1 MAKLGQAQGRRKVMD
16 DLFNTSEVLDKV
28 LTALGTTITGLEQ
41 DLAKMQKGTK
51 EYEATQKRINDL
63 KAKEQKKQE
72 EYNKKQGILN
82 NAFGAN
88 LDQIKLI
95 NDKAVQATKGMD
107 VVSKAFGDNGQDVAN
122 AITDYTDEIEGIVK
136 AGVDMTDAQ
145 ESVLSEVGSIF
156 ENIEKVGT
164 EDFKGFDAQATAKK
178 RQQIEDQGGSA
189 KDLAAFDVAADA
201 AQAADRT
208 NELIGDTVDKTMQ
221 FGKGISDTLGKIP
234 LVGGTLS
241 KTMNKQLKV
250 IGGELRKNLVTQIKA
265 GNISVKG
272 MGRAFR
278 ATLPAIRAMGSALM
292 TATGGVTLI
301 LGLLAA
307 AAVALVGLATK
318 ARDFA
323 KEQGVAFSQS
333 VKLQGSIMKANIQLI
348 GTGQDA
354 SKIAGEMIETF
365 GRLDGINANNI
376 KNVGRLATRFG
387 ASTKDIIGFQ
397 KAFGDL
403 TGASADQANDV
414 VRAVG
419 QMATGAGV
427 AAGKVI
433 ADISSNM
440 ETFAKFSTM
449 GAEGLAQAAVE
460 AAKVGGSL
468 SVTMKAAESLLD
480 FESSLT
486 NEYEAQV
493 LTGKTL
499 NLERARQLALEGDI
513 GKLTTEISKQIGGV
527 GEIGKMNAI
536 AKQSLA
542 DTIGISV
549 GDLMKISRGEA
560 AEVGETQEDLQRKTN
575 DILTAGFQGNKEEL
589 AKLNENGGTGN
600 GAGAY
605 DEFTVL

>member
-1 MAKLGQAQGRRKVMD
+1 MD
-16 DLFNTSEVLDKV
+16 MV
-28 LTALGTTITGLEQ
+28 A
-41 DLAKMQKGTK
+41 
-51 EYEATQKRINDL
+51 
-63 KAKEQKKQE
+63 
-72 EYNKKQGILN
+72 
-82 NAFGAN
+82 NAFGEKGEN
-88 LDQIKLI
+88 LSAAIEDY
-95 NDKAVQATKGMD
+95 A
-107 VVSKAFGDNGQDVAN
+107 GDIEVA
-122 AITDYTDEIEGIVK
+122 AS
-136 AGVDMTDAQ
+136 AGKDITDAQ
-145 ESVLSEVGSIF
+145 SATLDEIATMMD
-156 ENIEKVGT
+156 NISKVGT
-164 EDFKGFDAQATAKK
+164 EDFKGFDAQATAKA
-178 RQQIEDQGGSA
+178 RQGL
-189 KDLAAFDVAADA
+189 KDKNASDSDLDAFDMTAKG

-208 NELIGDTVDKTMQ
+208 NELIGDTVDKTMK
-221 FGKGISDTLGKIP
+221 FGKSISDTLGKIP

-241 KTMNKQLKV
+241 KTMNKQLKIV
-250 IGGELRKNLVTQIKA
+250 GGELRKNLVKQIAA

-272 MGRAFR
+272 MKTAFR
-278 ATLPAIRAMGSALM
+278 ATIPAIRAMGASLM
-292 TATGGVTLI
+292 AATGGLTLI

-376 KNVGRLATRFG
+376 KNIGRLATRFG
-387 ASTKDIIGFQ
+387 TSTKDIIGFQ

-414 VRAVG
+414 VRSVG
-419 QMATGAGV
+419 QLATGAGV

-440 ETFAKFSTM
+440 ESFAKFSTM

-468 SVTMKAAESLLD
+468 SVTMKAAESLLS

-486 NEYEAQV
+486 AEYEAQV

-513 GKLTTEISKQIGGV
+513 GKLTTEISKQIGSV
-527 GEIGKMNAI
+527 GDIGKMNAI

-542 DTIGISV
+542 DSIGISV
-549 GDLMKISRGEA
+549 GDLLKISRGEA

-575 DILTAGFQGNKEEL
+575 DILTAGFQGNKDEL
-589 AKLNENGGTGN
+589 TKLNSKPGN
-600 GAGAY
+600 GDSGMY
-605 DEFTVL
+605 DEFNTL

>member
-1 MAKLGQAQGRRKVMD
+1 MARKPDLRRKLMD
-16 DLFNTSEVLDKV
+16 NKFNYGDKLEKT
-28 LTALGTTITGLEQ
+28 LTALDLAVTNTTQ
-41 DLAKMQKGTK
+41 DLEKMNKGSK
-51 EYEATQKRINDL
+51 EYISTQNKLEDLERKRV
-63 KAKEQKKQE
+63 KKQR
-72 EYNKKQGILN
+72 EYNNIQGELN
-82 NAFGAN
+82 EAHGAN

-95 NDKAVQATKGMD
+95 NDKAMKMQDGLD
-107 VVSKAFGDNGQDVAN
+107 VVAN
-122 AITDYTDEIEGIVK
+122 AFGQDGEDFAAAIEDYADVIEVAAT
-136 AGVDMTDAQ
+136 AGKDITDAQ
-145 ESVLSEVGSIF
+145 SATLDEVGTMLD
-156 ENIEKVGT
+156 NIGKVGT
-164 EDFKGFDAQATAKK
+164 EDFKGFDAQATAKA
-178 RQQIEDQGGSA
+178 RQGLEDKNATGD
-189 KDLAAFDVAADA
+189 DLAAFDMTAKA

-241 KTMNKQLKV
+241 KTMNKELKA
-250 IGGELRKNLVTQIKA
+250 IGGELRKNLVKQIKA

-278 ATLPAIRAMGSALM
+278 ATLPAIRAMGASLM
-292 TATGGVTLI
+292 TATGGITLI

-354 SKIAGEMIETF
+354 SAIAGEMIDTF

-376 KNVGRLATRFG
+376 KNIGRLATRFG

-440 ETFAKFSTM
+440 ESFAKFSTM

-468 SVTMKAAESLLD
+468 SVTMKAAESLLN

-486 NEYEAQV
+486 AEYEAQV

-513 GKLTTEISKQIGGV
+513 GKLTTEISKQIGSV
-527 GEIGKMNAI
+527 GDIGKMNAI

-542 DTIGISV
+542 DSIGITV

-575 DILTAGFQGNKEEL
+575 DILTAGFQGNKDEL
-589 AKLNENGGTGN
+589 AKLNNKPGN
-600 GAGAY
+600 GDSGMY
-605 DEFTVL
+605 DEFSTL

>member
-1 MAKLGQAQGRRKVMD
+1 MARKPDLRRKLMD
-16 DLFNTSEVLDKV
+16 NKFNYGDKLEKT
-28 LTALGTTITGLEQ
+28 LTALDLAVTNTTQ
-41 DLAKMQKGTK
+41 DLEKMNKGSK
-51 EYEATQKRINDL
+51 EYISTQNKLEDLERKRV
-63 KAKEQKKQE
+63 KKQR
-72 EYNKKQGILN
+72 EYNNIQGELN
-82 NAFGAN
+82 EAHGAN

-95 NDKAVQATKGMD
+95 NDKAMKMQDGLD
-107 VVSKAFGDNGQDVAN
+107 VVAN
-122 AITDYTDEIEGIVK
+122 AFGQDGEDFAAAIEDYADVIEVAAT
-136 AGVDMTDAQ
+136 AGKDITDAQ
-145 ESVLSEVGSIF
+145 SATLDEVGTMLD
-156 ENIEKVGT
+156 NIGKVGT
-164 EDFKGFDAQATAKK
+164 EDFKGFDAQATAKA
-178 RQQIEDQGGSA
+178 RQGLEDKNATGD
-189 KDLAAFDVAADA
+189 DLAAFDMTAKA

-241 KTMNKQLKV
+241 KTMNKELKA
-250 IGGELRKNLVTQIKA
+250 IGGELRKNLVKQIKA

-278 ATLPAIRAMGSALM
+278 ATLPAIRAMGASLM
-292 TATGGVTLI
+292 TATGGITLI

-354 SKIAGEMIETF
+354 SAIAGEMIDTF

-376 KNVGRLATRFG
+376 KNIGRLATRFG

-440 ETFAKFSTM
+440 ESFAKFSTM

-468 SVTMKAAESLLD
+468 SVTMKAAESLLN

-486 NEYEAQV
+486 AEYEAQV

-513 GKLTTEISKQIGGV
+513 GKLTTEISKQIGSV
-527 GEIGKMNAI
+527 GDIGKMNAI

-542 DTIGISV
+542 DAIGIQVS
-549 GDLMKISRGEA
+549 DLMKISRGEA

-575 DILTAGFQGNKEEL
+575 DILTAGFQGNKDEL
-589 AKLNENGGTGN
+589 AKLNNKPGN
-600 GAGAY
+600 GDSGMY
-605 DEFTVL
+605 DEFSTL

>member
-1 MAKLGQAQGRRKVMD
+1 MARTATNRQSGYNVEMEKIFRKINKFSDEKLKVIAAEKAQLKQD
-16 DLFNTSEVLDKV
+16 
-28 LTALGTTITGLEQ
+28 LEQ
-41 DLAKMQKGTK
+41 DRITK
-51 EYEATQKRINDL
+51 EQYNKTINKVNAEEV
-63 KAKEQKKQE
+63 KAKKGNVDATNQLTKAYGNMGDDMQTFNKSVREAQGDMKK
-72 EYNKKQGILN
+72 
-82 NAFGAN
+82 FGAGFDYLSDEANN
-88 LDQIKLI
+88 LGGEMEALLQQADTQARSGDQAGFDLSNELMKALKSGTLTDELR
-95 NDKAVQATKGMD
+95 NKVERGGTGVDKAA
-107 VVSKAFGDNGQDVAN
+107 
-122 AITDYTDEIEGIVK
+122 
-136 AGVDMTDAQ
+136 
-145 ESVLSEVGSIF
+145 LGS
-156 ENIEKVGT
+156 
-164 EDFKGFDAQATAKK
+164 FDAKTQ
-178 RQQIEDQGGSA
+178 
-189 KDLAAFDVAADA
+189 ADA
-201 AQAADRT
+201 RAKG
-208 NELIGDTVDKTMQ
+208 NVDDVIDKFTS
-221 FGKGISDTLGKIP
+221 FGNSISGTLDKIP
-234 LVGGTLS
+234 LVGGKLKS
-241 KTMNKQLKV
+241 VFDRELKV
-250 IGGELRKNLVTQIKA
+250 VGETLRKNLVTQLKA

-278 ATLPAIRAMGSALM
+278 ATIPAIRAMGASLM
-292 TATGGVTLI
+292 TATGGITLI

-376 KNVGRLATRFG
+376 KNIGRLATRFG
-387 ASTKDIIGFQ
+387 TSTKDIIGFQ

-440 ETFAKFSTM
+440 ESFAKFSTQ

-513 GKLTTEISKQIGGV
+513 GKLTTEISKQIGSV
-527 GEIGKMNAI
+527 GDIGKMNAI

-542 DTIGISV
+542 DSIGITV

-575 DILTAGFQGNKEEL
+575 DILTAGFQGNKDEL

>member
-1 MAKLGQAQGRRKVMD
+1 MARKPDLRRKLMD
-16 DLFNTSEVLDKV
+16 NKFNYGDKLEKT
-28 LTALGTTITGLEQ
+28 LTALDLAVTNTTQ
-41 DLAKMQKGTK
+41 DLEKMNKGSK
-51 EYEATQKRINDL
+51 EYISTQNKLEDLERKRV
-63 KAKEQKKQE
+63 KKQR
-72 EYNKKQGILN
+72 EYNNIQGELN
-82 NAFGAN
+82 EAHGAN

-95 NDKAVQATKGMD
+95 NDKAMKMQDGLD
-107 VVSKAFGDNGQDVAN
+107 VVAN
-122 AITDYTDEIEGIVK
+122 AFGQDGEDFAAAIEDYADVIEVAAT
-136 AGVDMTDAQ
+136 AGKDITDAQ
-145 ESVLSEVGSIF
+145 SATLDEVGTMLD
-156 ENIEKVGT
+156 NIGKVGT
-164 EDFKGFDAQATAKK
+164 EDFKGFDAQATAKA
-178 RQQIEDQGGSA
+178 RQGLEDKNATGD
-189 KDLAAFDVAADA
+189 DLAAFDMTAKA

-241 KTMNKQLKV
+241 KTMNKELKA
-250 IGGELRKNLVTQIKA
+250 IGGELRKNLVKQIKA

-278 ATLPAIRAMGSALM
+278 ATLPAIRAMGASLM
-292 TATGGVTLI
+292 TATGGITLI

-354 SKIAGEMIETF
+354 SAIAGEMIDTF

-376 KNVGRLATRFG
+376 KNIGRLATRFG

-440 ETFAKFSTM
+440 ESFAKFSTM

-468 SVTMKAAESLLD
+468 SVTMKAAESLLN

-486 NEYEAQV
+486 AEYEAQV

-513 GKLTTEISKQIGGV
+513 GKLTTEISKQIGSV
-527 GEIGKMNAI
+527 GDIGKMNAI

-542 DTIGISV
+542 DSIGISV

-575 DILTAGFQGNKEEL
+575 DILTAGFQGNKDEL
-589 AKLNENGGTGN
+589 AKLNNKPGN
-600 GAGAY
+600 GDSGMY
-605 DEFTVL
+605 DEFSTL